1 MTVTPL
7 EDLLQQKLDELKA
20 TGLRKGKEKVI
31 TGIKPALLSRR
42 LWKKSVFEVEFQ
54 FLSWIVFKY

>member
-31 TGIKPALLSRR
+31 TGIKPAEGKTVRAAFSQAME
-42 LWKKSVFEVEFQ
+42 KKRF
-54 FLSWIVFKY
+54 